1 MLINYDKE
9 ELKAVDSRNYANI
22 VETLHNQATCGTEEN
37 GCYKE
42 VAIAERFSPAFFYE
56 IKTKGNGIIGVNIFL
71 CTSIRMHKKGQDNS
85 FLTILLIMLIIAH
98 MKSVCYISFTY
109 SPKPV

>member
-9 ELKAVDSRNYANI
+9 ELKAVDSGNYVNT
-22 VETLHNQATCGTEEN
+22 VETLHNWP
-37 GCYKE
+37 
-42 VAIAERFSPAFFYE
+42 PAGQRKMAFVKRWPLQRGFPLPFIHV

-71 CTSIRMHKKGQDNS
+71 CTSTRMHKKGWDNL

-98 MKSVCYISFTY
+98 MKSVCDISFTH
-109 SPKPV
+109 SP

>member
-22 VETLHNQATCGTEEN
+22 VETLHNRATCGTEEN
-37 GCYKE
+37 GHYKE
-42 VAIAERFSPAFFYE
+42 VAIAERFSPAFFHE

-71 CTSIRMHKKGQDNS
+71 YMSIRMHKKGQDNS

-98 MKSVCYISFTY
+98 MKSVCDISFTY

>member
-37 GCYKE
+37 GRYKE
-42 VAIAERFSPAFFYE
+42 VAIAERFSPPFFYE
-56 IKTKGNGIIGVNIFL
+56 IKTKGNGIISVNIFL
-71 CTSIRMHKKGQDNS
+71 CTSIRMHKKGWDNS

-98 MKSVCYISFTY
+98 MKSVCYISFTF